1 MNFITAGFSAS
12 IQPSKSAMED
22 GRSNWEVTQSLPFI
36 DKHVNWGKMILL
48 RIVSSVF
55 RL

>member
-1 MNFITAGFSAS
+1 MNFITGFKKAS
-12 IQPSKSAMED
+12 IQTSKSPIEN